1 MSNLVPWTWQEL
13 ADMVTFKEG
22 TSTEELKENE
32 KLEKKLEEFIR
43 VYDYA
48 GALALEIA
56 RWCVLNHDP
65 DASCYGPLCYL
76 FPASCSGCFFSNL
89 GMCCGSDHTMKLLK
103 KLAKEYE
110 IEYYKVY
117 GNA

>member
-1 MSNLVPWTWQEL
+1 MSNLVPWTWEEL
-13 ADMVTFKEG
+13 ADLVTFKEDV
-22 TSTEELKENE
+22 SEKEITKQE
-32 KLEKKLEEFIR
+32 KMVEDFIKE
-43 VYDYA
+43 YDYA

-103 KLAKEYE
+103 RLAKEYE

>member
-13 ADMVTFKEG
+13 ADLVEWKEG
-22 TSTEELKENE
+22 LSEKEIT
-32 KLEKKLEEFIR
+32 KQEKKVHRFVKE
-43 VYDYA
+43 YDYA

-56 RWCVLNHDP
+56 RWCVLNPNP

-76 FPASCSGCFFSNL
+76 YPGSCSGCFFSTM

-117 GNA
+117 GHA

>member
-1 MSNLVPWTWQEL
+1 MANLVPWTWQEL
-13 ADMVTFKEG
+13 ADLVEWKEG
-22 TSTEELKENE
+22 ISEKEITKQE
-32 KLEKKLEEFIR
+32 KEVDRFVKE
-43 VYDYA
+43 YDYA

-76 FPASCSGCFFSNL
+76 FPGSCSGCFFSNL

-103 KLAKEYE
+103 RLAKEYE
-110 IEYYKVY
+110 IEYNKVY
-117 GNA
+117 GHA